1 MIFRA
6 LLAVCGQA
14 LELPAPLQ
22 SWLAAASRHPG
33 VERALA
39 PWRTSTDAWLVA

>member
-22 SWLAAASRHPG
+22 AWLTAASRHPD
-33 VERALA
+33 VDRALS
-39 PWRTSTDAWLVA
+39 PWRSATAAWLAA